1 MIVIVVSNTI
11 KCFFVLPDNN
21 RSHLLAHTHTH
32 THMERA
38 ETKRLLQTCSHIH
51 SLSLSLS
58 LSLSHTHTHTHTL
71 TPHKHRQHL
80 MRKLLHADMK
90 WLEQKRALI
99 LPLLN
104 RHTHRY
110 THTHFLALVSKFI
123 SATSWRVIYRLAQF
137 FYPPDPHQDQK
148 TCPTSPRPPGA
159 IYTPGLLHK
168 LDHNALSDAPKL
180 RDPCLFP

>member
-1 MIVIVVSNTI
+1 MLF
-11 KCFFVLPDNN
+11 CFARQQSVALA
-21 RSHLLAHTHTH
+21 RSHTHTH
-32 THMERA
+32 THGKSRNK
-38 ETKRLLQTCSHIH
+38 ETVANLLTHSFTLSF

-58 LSLSHTHTHTHTL
+58 HTHTHTL